1 MLNRREAAPPSLQPF
16 YSYPA
21 YPTTYSIRAELA
33 NGTDR
38 SADASHLQPKHRD
51 ANPGR
56 SIYRIKR
63 FVAIQSQKAFG
74 GRVDGQL
81 NRRRR
86 AQKHEME
93 AH

>member
-1 MLNRREAAPPSLQPF
+1 MLPNPQHDATHQNTADS
-16 YSYPA
+16 PA
-21 YPTTYSIRAELA
+21 R
-33 NGTDR
+33 
-38 SADASHLQPKHRD
+38 Q
-51 ANPGR
+51 GR